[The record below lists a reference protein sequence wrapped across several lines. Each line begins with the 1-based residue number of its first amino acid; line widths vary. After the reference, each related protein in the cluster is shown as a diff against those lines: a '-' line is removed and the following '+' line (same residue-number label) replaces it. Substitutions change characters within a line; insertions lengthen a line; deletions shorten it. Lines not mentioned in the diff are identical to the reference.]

1 MSREAIRAAIR
12 GEAGF
17 RGGIPGAGDPRDP
30 RGSRDPRDPREP
42 RDPWGDHSDHGDQG
56 DRLVLPAGTGGA
68 PPSRRR
74 RDAFPSEA
82 ELLKRPAVW
91 ERMLRRLPVAV
102 PGEGP
107 LRKAPSVRDR
117 ERKRALMRFGALVAV
132 IVLVGGGLWLASVRG
147 RSSTDAGGTGVTA
160 PAPALVQVRQVGVVA
175 STQSGSRIADNVVDG
190 KLGTYWS
197 RLVPSED
204 DQPSLR
210 FSFNQPV
217 RLGRLTIAA
226 GASGAEFSRRPRPQE
241 IELQFSDGTTLR
253 TSLDDKPAFQTVSF
267 KPREVDR
274 VRLVVL
280 STYPSSGPQR
290 TSISE
295 VRFFAVKS

>member
-1 MSREAIRAAIR
+1 
-12 GEAGF
+12 
-17 RGGIPGAGDPRDP
+17 
-30 RGSRDPRDPREP
+30 
-42 RDPWGDHSDHGDQG
+42 
-56 DRLVLPAGTGGA
+56 LVLPARAGGA

-82 ELLKRPAVW
+82 ELLKRPAIW

-117 ERKRALMRFGALVAV
+117 ERKRALMRFAALVAV
-132 IVLVGGGLWLASVRG
+132 IVLVGGGLWLAATRG
-147 RSSTDAGGTGVTA
+147 RSTGAGGTGVTT
-160 PAPALVQVRQVGVVA
+160 PPPALVKVRQVGVVA
-175 STQSGSRIADNVVDG
+175 STQSGSRVADNVVDG
-190 KLGTYWS
+190 NLGTYWS

-210 FSFNQPV
+210 FSFNQPIQ
-217 RLGRLTIAA
+217 LGRLTIAA
-226 GASGAEFSRRPRPQE
+226 GASGAEFSKRPRPQE

-295 VRFFAVKS
+295 IRFFAVKS